1 MHHSYKLPLFGHGP
15 GHVFMYIAAGLDAA
29 ATGLFL
35 ACITRNLRQ
44 GPVSVQL
51 LGTARERFRT
61 YNEEYKHGKWF
72 EAFEP
77 FVMFVFLHRLKIK

>member
-1 MHHSYKLPLFGHGP
+1 MLRPRACSW
-15 GHVFMYIAAGLDAA
+15 HVL
-29 ATGLFL
+29 
-35 ACITRNLRQ
+35 Q
-44 GPVSVQL
+44 GISVRVLVSVQL